1 MKPDQNTQDQ
11 FDEWCILELMGGRRL
26 AGKVTE
32 ATVAGGAFLR
42 IDVFGEDK
50 DAPALATQFYS
61 PSSVYAMTPTTEAVC
76 RRFAEARGASE
87 PVSKWDLELPVQQRI
102 EAPRGTHYDEDG
114 PQDEDD
120 E

>member
-1 MKPDQNTQDQ
+1 MPDENTQDQ
-11 FDEWCILELMGGRRL
+11 FDEWCILELMGHRKL

-76 RRFAEARGASE
+76 RRFAEACGAAA
-87 PVSKWDLELPVQQRI
+87 PVSRYDLALP
-102 EAPRGTHYDEDG
+102 APPSPQEDAGWAGIEDG
-114 PQDEDD
+114 DEDD
-120 E
+120 

>member
-1 MKPDQNTQDQ
+1 MPDQDTQDQ
-11 FDEWCILELMGGRRL
+11 FDEWCVLELMGHRRL

-42 IDVFGEDK
+42 IDVYGEDK

-87 PVSKWDLELPVQQRI
+87 PVSRWDLELPAQRVI
-102 EAPRGTHYDEDG
+102 AGPDPDDDDDG
-114 PQDEDD
+114 IPI
-120 E
+120 